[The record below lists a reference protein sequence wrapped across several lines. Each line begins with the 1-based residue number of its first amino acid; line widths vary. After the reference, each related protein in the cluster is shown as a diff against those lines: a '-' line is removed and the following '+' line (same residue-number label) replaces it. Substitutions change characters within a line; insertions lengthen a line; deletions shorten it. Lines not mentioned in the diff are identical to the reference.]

1 MCDMVATDGR
11 GYATTRK
18 RRTVERIPQS
28 RVRGFAAGLV
38 PVCPPIP
45 PTGSSGI
52 KSLGATILPMV
63 APLIVDQDEM
73 K

>member
-1 MCDMVATDGR
+1 MIWSQQMVA
-11 GYATTRK
+11 AM
-18 RRTVERIPQS
+18 RRHANDAQRNESLEAELEDLPLAWS
-28 RVRGFAAGLV
+28 

-52 KSLGATILPMV
+52 KSLGAAILPMV